1 MALLYTILLATIKK
15 LLLWKMKKVL
25 SHFSMWVSMA
35 KWIRLS
41 SLNLTSVGS
50 IPVMS
55 NLFLFDFLGN
65 LLFEVSKHLSLA
77 TKALLK
83 IAAHFIKNFNSIFQ
97 ISKVLY
103 ISSISTLLH
112 YQNKLKA
119 LQTNWK
125 IDNNSFLYSTVM
137 FKWIYKKSKKKI
149 WLNLKKEME
158 PFFLYSIVVCK

>member
-1 MALLYTILLATIKK
+1 
-15 LLLWKMKKVL
+15 MKDEKVL
-25 SHFSMWVSMA
+25 SHCCMWVSVA

-41 SLNLTSVGS
+41 SLNLTTVSS

-77 TKALLK
+77 TKALLNM
-83 IAAHFIKNFNSIFQ
+83 AAPFIKNFNSIFQ

-112 YQNKLKA
+112 YQKQLKA
-119 LQTNWK
+119 LYINWK
-125 IDNNSFLYSTVM
+125 IDSNSFLYSTVM
-137 FKWIYKKSKKKI
+137 FKWIYKKSQKKI

-158 PFFLYSIVVCK
+158 PFFYTV

>member
-1 MALLYTILLATIKK
+1 ME
-15 LLLWKMKKVL
+15 
-25 SHFSMWVSMA
+25 VSVA

-41 SLNLTSVGS
+41 SLESMSVGS

-55 NLFLFDFLGN
+55 NLFLYDFLGN

-83 IAAHFIKNFNSIFQ
+83 MAAQYIKNCNSIFQ

-112 YQNKLKA
+112 CKKQLIA
-119 LQTNWK
+119 LYIDWK
-125 IDNNSFLYSTVM
+125 IDSNSFLYSTVM
-137 FKWIYKKSKKKI
+137 FKWIYKKSIKKN
-149 WLNLKKEME
+149 WLNLKKKWNH
-158 PFFLYSIVVCK
+158 FFI